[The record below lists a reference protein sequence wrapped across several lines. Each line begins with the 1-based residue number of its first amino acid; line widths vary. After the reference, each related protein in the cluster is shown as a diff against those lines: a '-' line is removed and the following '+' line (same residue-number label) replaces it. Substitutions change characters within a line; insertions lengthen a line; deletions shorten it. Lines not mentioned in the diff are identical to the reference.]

1 MKALLFLFLSVLTA
15 RAELVRGQVELA
27 GLKGAITVQS
37 YSDLVVRPLMAGD
50 VLREDDELATPL
62 DGSAELVFSNGV
74 RVLVASG
81 SRLRLSMFRQVK
93 MPSPS
98 RRRDSGELPDDGS
111 IVDLSLGSG
120 RVTIVCPP
128 LQARSLVSVRT
139 PQGRSDLAREGVY
152 ELSFERTAGGE
163 LLAQSLV
170 LTGSL
175 RFTPAGKGHAQPF
188 KVEANNKLLVTS
200 EPATPTQVNVE
211 KLKMETGEVDLR
223 LKAAVFDPT
232 SDLTPPVAPKTAPL
246 APPAPSVGSSSGST
260 PVVVPSEQTV
270 QQVTQEVLERQA
282 QTNPSPT
289 GG

>member
-1 MKALLFLFLSVLTA
+1 MKALLFLFLSVLTV

-27 GLKGAITVQS
+27 GLKGAITAQS

-50 VLREDDELATPL
+50 VLREDDELATPP
-62 DGSAELVFSNGV
+62 DGSAELLFSNGV
-74 RVLVASG
+74 RILVASG

-98 RRRDSGELPDDGS
+98 RRREAGELPEDGS

-120 RVTIVCPP
+120 RVTVLCPP
-128 LQARSLVSVRT
+128 LQARSSVLVRT

-152 ELSFERTAGGE
+152 ELSFEHAAGGE
-163 LLAQSLV
+163 LFAQTLV
-170 LTGSL
+170 LAGSL
-175 RFTPAGKGHAQPF
+175 QFTPAGKGRT
-188 KVEANNKLLVTS
+188 KSIMVEASNKLLVTS

-211 KLKMETGEVDLR
+211 KIKMETGEVDLR
-223 LKAAVFDPT
+223 LKAAVFEPT
-232 SDLTPPVAPKTAPL
+232 SDVPPPVGRKSG
-246 APPAPSVGSSSGST
+246 PPAPVGGSSGAR
-260 PVVVPSEQTV
+260 PVVAPSERAV
-270 QQVTQEVLERQA
+270 QQVTQEVLDRQA

>member
-1 MKALLFLFLSVLTA
+1 MKALLFLFLSVLA
-15 RAELVRGQVELA
+15 VRAELVRGQVELA
-27 GLKGAITVQS
+27 GLKGAITAQS

-50 VLREDDELATPL
+50 VLREDDELATPP
-62 DGSAELVFSNGV
+62 DGSAELLFSNGV
-74 RVLVASG
+74 RILVASG

-98 RRRDSGELPDDGS
+98 RRREAGELPEDGS

-120 RVTIVCPP
+120 RVTVLCPP
-128 LQARSLVSVRT
+128 LQARSSVLVRT

-152 ELSFERTAGGE
+152 ELSFEHAAGGE
-163 LLAQSLV
+163 LFAQTLV
-170 LTGSL
+170 LAGAL
-175 RFTPAGKGHAQPF
+175 QFTPAGKGRT
-188 KVEANNKLLVTS
+188 KSIMVEASNKLLVTS

-211 KLKMETGEVDLR
+211 KIKMETGEVDLR
-223 LKAAVFDPT
+223 LKAAVFEPT
-232 SDLTPPVAPKTAPL
+232 SDVPPPVGRKSGQ
-246 APPAPSVGSSSGST
+246 PAPVGGSSGPT
-260 PVVVPSEQTV
+260 PVVAPSEQTV